1 MGMVGRLKPHYTEK
15 MKDFRSLKFLDRL
28 RPVFEA
34 FGVDYPMMRKIIQV
48 KLVMDGRRVPTVMA
62 GNRRGDGEE
71 GNGSYRSSLLI
82 YGFIGL
88 FIGLMLIL
96 PMPLFLKMN
105 IVFGMLL
112 FMIMTTMIS
121 DFSSVLL
128 DVKDK
133 SILLTRPVNA
143 RTLNAAKLVHI
154 VIYLLSITIALAGVS
169 LVAGLVRYGVWFL
182 LLFLFE
188 LILIC
193 GFVILFTSILYFI
206 ILHFF
211 SGEKLKDI
219 INYFQIA
226 LSVFMALGYQ
236 LIGRLFD
243 FTGMSA
249 HFTPRWWNFLLP
261 SAWFAA
267 PFSLLVDH
275 DFNIYYVLLTAVGV
289 VIPITAI
296 ILYLKVAAPVFEKNL
311 QKLNSSAGRGHA
323 VKKRSLQRTVSRLI
337 CPGRLERVF
346 FIFSVRVLKN
356 ERKLKLRLYP
366 NIALAAIFPFIFLL
380 NFLNDG
386 QSFAQALAQ
395 MKDGDYFL
403 FLYLSAMLL
412 APMTVMLNMS
422 ENYKGAWIYRVM
434 PVGSP
439 GEILKGAVKAFIY
452 KYVFP
457 VFFFAGLIFTA
468 IYGPKII
475 PNLILIFL
483 NMLTLMLFIYRY
495 SKKELPFCND
505 FQYTQNGSNIGLI
518 MLSTVLSGVFA
529 GMHYMLLRFFSPGIY
544 IFMALSIVLI
554 AILWRANFKVTWGEI
569 VRNA

>member
-1 MGMVGRLKPHYTEK
+1 MRTIHEHEPHDTER

-34 FGVDYPMMRKIIQV
+34 FGIEYPVMRKIIRI
-48 KLVMDGRRVPTVMA
+48 KLVMDGRRVPTA
-62 GNRRGDGEE
+62 LGNRRSEEE
-71 GNGSYRSSLLI
+71 GSSSYRSSLLA
-82 YGFIGL
+82 YGLIGL
-88 FIGLMLIL
+88 FIGLMMIV
-96 PMPLFLKMN
+96 PMPLFFQMN
-105 IVFGMLL
+105 IVLGMLL

-128 DVKDK
+128 DLKDK
-133 SILLTRPVNA
+133 SILLTRPVNL

-154 VIYLLSITIALAGVS
+154 VIYLLSITMAMSGIS
-169 LVAGLVRYGVWFL
+169 LVAGLIRYGVWFF

-188 LILIC
+188 LMLIC

-226 LSVFMALGYQ
+226 LSVFMTVGYQ

-243 FTGMSA
+243 FKDL

-275 DFNIYYVLLTAVGV
+275 DFNLYYFLLTATGIIISVA
-289 VIPITAI
+289 AI

-311 QKLNSSAGRGHA
+311 QKLNSSTERGHA
-323 VKKRSLQRTVSRLI
+323 VKKHSLQQTVSNVI
-337 CPGRLERVF
+337 CRSRLERVF
-346 FIFSVRVLKN
+346 FTFSARMLKN

-366 NIALAAIFPFIFLL
+366 NITFAVIFPFLFLL
-380 NFLNDG
+380 NFLSGG

-395 MKDGDYFL
+395 IKGGDYFL

-412 APMTVMLNMS
+412 APMIVMLGAS
-422 ENYKGAWIYRVM
+422 ESYKGSWIYRAM

-439 GEILKGAVKAFIY
+439 GEILKGTAKAFLY
-452 KYVFP
+452 KYIFP
-457 VFFFAGLIFTA
+457 VFLFTGLMFTA
-468 IYGPKII
+468 IYGAKII
-475 PNLILIFL
+475 PDIILIFL
-483 NMLTLMLFIYRY
+483 NTLILTLLIRRF
-495 SKKELPFCND
+495 SKKELPFCTD
-505 FQYTQNGSNIGLI
+505 FQYTQNGSNLGLM
-518 MLSTVLSGVFA
+518 MLSMALSGAFA
-529 GMHYMLLRFFSPGIY
+529 GVHFMLLRFFSPGIY
-544 IFMALSIVLI
+544 LFIALSIGIIL
-554 AILWRANFKVTWGEI
+554 ILWHIAFKVTWREI
-569 VRNA
+569 AENA